1 MKDREIVALFWKR
14 SPQALEALED
24 AYGPQLRRL
33 AGNILANPQDAEECV
48 NDAYLGLWDS
58 IPPAQ
63 PQPLLPYALRV
74 VRNLCLKRYR
84 WNTAQKRRSQFDLA
98 YHELEGCLADSSGPE
113 DQQDL
118 RDLPVPEDLC
128 RLAAPA
134 GLCHLEGL
142 GDLPDLAALRGRRG
156 LWDQWGRCHPAIP
169 EGPAHPVCPVRQR
182 GLWGQWGQWG
192 P

>member
-113 DQQDL
+113 DQQELQELRQVLERFLHGLSQRDRQLFLGRYWYACSHKELALRLGMTENNVAVRLSRL
-118 RDLPVPEDLC
+118 RDKLRRYL
-128 RLAAPA
+128 
-134 GLCHLEGL
+134 LEKGVL
-142 GDLPDLAALRGRRG
+142 
-156 LWDQWGRCHPAIP
+156 
-169 EGPAHPVCPVRQR
+169 E
-182 GLWGQWGQWG
+182 
-192 P
+192 